1 MLPNYLFIVVF
12 LILSWCFLIEKRIKA
27 NQEKHVNYKKRN
39 NPDDYDDNH
48 LILQKKLAQ
57 YC

>member
-48 LILQKKLAQ
+48 LILQRN
-57 YC
+57 